1 MNSFRVW
8 IRPLGGTCRVRVEG
22 IRNAQWLL
30 ARLGHGFV
38 FKTAEPIS
46 EEADSSCCSFCVAY
60 SSQMSRRGLEK
71 LLGGIPEVI
80 FMMDPA

>member
-8 IRPLGGTCRVRVEG
+8 IRPLGVTCRVRVEG

-30 ARLGHGFV
+30 ARLGHGFA

-46 EEADSSCCSFCVAY
+46 EEADSSSCSFRVAY
-60 SSQMSRRGLEK
+60 SSGMSRRGLER
-71 LLGGIPEVI
+71 LLAAIPEVI
-80 FMMDPA
+80 FMMEPA

>member
-22 IRNAQWLL
+22 IRNARWLL

-46 EEADSSCCSFCVAY
+46 EEADSSCCSFRVAY

-71 LLGGIPEVI
+71 LLSGIPEVI